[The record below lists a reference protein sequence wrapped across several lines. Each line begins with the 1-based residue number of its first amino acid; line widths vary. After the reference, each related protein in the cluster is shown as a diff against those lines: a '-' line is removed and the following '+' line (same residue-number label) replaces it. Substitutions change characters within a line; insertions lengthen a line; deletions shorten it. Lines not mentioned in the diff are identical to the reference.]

1 MNAARLAY
9 VALALTPG
17 IGRVRFEALLGVF
30 GAPENVLQANT
41 KALRAV
47 KSMNTA
53 AATAIAAAKMTG
65 AERVVEGVE
74 AFGGI
79 VLFPDDPQFPQAC
92 KTIPESPTLL
102 FATGNLAHLNGPTIA
117 IVGSRSHT
125 RYGAEVCRH
134 LAGGAARA
142 GVTIAS
148 GMARG
153 LDAVAHTAALDV
165 GGRTVGVLGNG
176 FGVIYP
182 SANRRLYERM
192 QADGCLITEF
202 PPGERPNAGSF
213 PRRNRLISGLA
224 QCTLVVEAGAKSGTL
239 ITVDQ
244 ALIQG
249 RDVLVVPG
257 PVTSPMSLGCNR
269 LLQQGAKP
277 TLGIRDVLD
286 EFNLTE
292 PDVTPRRPGDLSDL
306 ERRILDA
313 MGMGIE
319 TVDDLAERLPA
330 PASEVLAVL
339 TGLEI
344 RGLLMLDPGGT
355 IREPLAR

>member
-9 VALALTPG
+9 VTLALTPG
-17 IGRVRFEALLGVF
+17 IGRARFEALMSAF
-30 GAPENVLQANT
+30 GQPERVLREGT

-47 KSMNTA
+47 KGMSTA
-53 AATAIAAAKMTG
+53 AATAITKADMAA
-65 AERVVEGVE
+65 AERVIGTVE
-74 AFGGI
+74 AFGG
-79 VLFPDDPQFPQAC
+79 VALFPDDPQFPQAC

-102 FATGNLAHLNGPTIA
+102 FAVGNLAYLNGPTIA

-142 GVTIAS
+142 GVTVAS

-153 LDAVAHTAALDV
+153 LDAVAHAAALDV

-182 SANRRLYERM
+182 SANRKLYERM

-257 PVTSPMSLGCNR
+257 PVTSPTSLGCNR

-286 EFNLTE
+286 QFNLIE
-292 PDVTPRRPGDLSDL
+292 QDVAPRRPGDLSDL
-306 ERRILDA
+306 ERRVLDA
-313 MGMGIE
+313 MGMGVE
-319 TVDDLAERLPA
+319 TVDDLAERLTA
-330 PASEVLAVL
+330 PASEILAVL

-344 RGLLMLDPGGT
+344 RGLLTLEPGGA